1 MEGHRKTEL
10 YSVSIDSQVD
20 KKGTQTCQ
28 ENTKDTFSTANV
40 DTEKEKQETKSYRD
54 NVQRTK
60 SGPPAVPAES
70 ADNQKS
76 GDSLKRKISAP
87 DLIESVKDIIA
98 TSSENEHELNKK
110 ISDVSRVNPQKT
122 TRMEKSKS
130 VDAPSNEN
138 TDLYYSTL
146 IGSFEN
152 DKHMSTVPET
162 EEATNISRRS
172 ELSPRHHTRLRHRSD
187 GNLVYENKDVLD
199 SVQEILMEEEKEWK
213 RVKPVF
219 HRFSCGLTANYY

>member
-1 MEGHRKTEL
+1 M
-10 YSVSIDSQVD
+10 D

-28 ENTKDTFSTANV
+28 ENTKEAFSTV
-40 DTEKEKQETKSYRD
+40 KLDTEKEKQETKSSRD

-60 SGPPAVPAES
+60 SGPPSVPAES
-70 ADNQKS
+70 ADNQNS
-76 GDSLKRKISAP
+76 EDPLKRKISAP

-98 TSSENEHELNKK
+98 TISDGEHELRGK
-110 ISDVSRVNPQKT
+110 ISDVSRVSHQKT
-122 TRMEKSKS
+122 AKMEKSKS
-130 VDAPSNEN
+130 VDAASNEHA
-138 TDLYYSTL
+138 DSYYSTP

-152 DKHMSTVPET
+152 EKHMSTVPET
-162 EEATNISRRS
+162 EEETSISRRS

-213 RVKPVF
+213 RVTPVIHHF
-219 HRFSCGLTANYY
+219 GFAYA